1 MPSGYEKSSDYGG
14 PSPTWRGAIVLA
26 IVLGLVALGLWMVL

>member
-14 PSPTWRGAIVLA
+14 PEPTWRIAVAAVAFVVVASALA
-26 IVLGLVALGLWMVL
+26 WYWH